1 MKHLEIKRFPELDY
15 MCNEAMNTLCTNLFY
30 CGSQNKNILITSR
43 YAVEGKSYVAMNML
57 RTLASLQKRVV
68 LVDTDLRR
76 SSIVGRFRLEFG
88 KGDSTGL
95 AQYLAGMCEIEDIL
109 YSTNLPNAYIVPVG
123 REVASSLQLLNSP
136 QMPILMQYL
145 RENFD
150 IVLVDT
156 SPVGM
161 IVDALDVAK
170 HCDGAVLVVSY
181 KRGKR
186 RELAEVVQ
194 MINRTGCKILGS
206 VLNNVNLRSL
216 SNRKYYYSSERY
228 SAKYYDQY
236 RVSTRK
242 KRLFGKREQFP

>member
-1 MKHLEIKRFPELDY
+1 MKYLEITRFPTLDY

-30 CGSQNKNILITSR
+30 CGGQNKTILITSR

-68 LVDTDLRR
+68 LLDTDLRR
-76 SSIVGRFRLEFG
+76 SSIMGRFRLEFQN
-88 KGDSTGL
+88 GDSTGL
-95 AQYLAGMCEIEDIL
+95 AQYLAGMCDIKDIL
-109 YSTNLPNAYIVPVG
+109 YSTNIPNAYIVPIG

-136 QMPILMQYL
+136 QMPELMQYL
-145 RENFD
+145 RKNFD

-170 HCDGAVLVVSY
+170 HCDGALLVVSY

-186 RELAEVVQ
+186 RELAEVTQ
-194 MINRTGCKILGS
+194 MINRTGCKVLGS

-216 SNRKYYYSSERY
+216 SSRKYYYSSERY
-228 SAKYYDQY
+228 SAKYYNQY
-236 RVSTRK
+236 RVHSHKNSMFK
-242 KRLFGKREQFP
+242 KKK

>member
-1 MKHLEIKRFPELDY
+1 MKNLEISRFPELDY
-15 MCNEAMNTLCTNLFY
+15 LCNEALNTLCTNLFY
-30 CGSQNKNILITSR
+30 CGSQNKTILITSR
-43 YAVEGKSYVAMNML
+43 YAMEGKSLVAMNLM
-57 RTLASLQKRVV
+57 RTLSSLQKRVV
-68 LVDTDLRR
+68 LLDTDLRR
-76 SSIVGRFRLEFG
+76 SDIVGRFRLKFPDG
-88 KGDSTGL
+88 YSTGL
-95 AQYLAGMCEIEDIL
+95 AQYLAGMCDISDIL
-109 YSTNLPNAYIVPVG
+109 YSTNLPNAHIIPIG
-123 REVASSLQLLNSP
+123 REVAISLQLLNSP
-136 QMPILMQYL
+136 RMPALMQHL

-170 HCDGAVLVVSY
+170 HCDGAILVVSY

-186 RELAEVVQ
+186 REIAEVTQ

-228 SAKYYDQY
+228 TAKYYNQY
-236 RVSTRK
+236 RVNVPRKGIFGRK
-242 KRLFGKREQFP
+242 K